1 METITEDQFWADYV
15 PIQNHLIPEDDDGLA
30 WDGCLFET
38 LRPDL
43 DYVRDQN
50 KQRPDRIWTLLEA
63 DDGLVI
69 SSGMHYVNRVGLFI
83 TEKPWTETT
92 VTEILEGQNP

>member
-1 METITEDQFWADYV
+1 
-15 PIQNHLIPEDDDGLA
+15 
-30 WDGCLFET
+30 

-50 KQRPDRIWTLLEA
+50 KQRPERIWTLLEV

-69 SSGMHYVNRVGLFI
+69 SNGMHYVNRVGFFI
-83 TEKPWTETT
+83 T
-92 VTEILEGQNP
+92 